1 MSLLRPNFRSA
12 AANYSNLSAITEDV
26 LGSYYDTFVANFTE
40 SMVEP
45 LVQVRVAL
53 LILFIWIVMSPLYGL
68 EKVTLSNPL
77 PARGIS

>member
-1 MSLLRPNFRSA
+1 MCLVA
-12 AANYSNLSAITEDV
+12 D
-26 LGSYYDTFVANFTE
+26 YDTFVANFTE

-45 LVQVRVAL
+45 LAGAPLAL

-77 PARGIS
+77 LARGIS